1 MAWIIV
7 SVLFLALLWVVVVLL
22 QLPLW
27 IAIVCTVAVGLA
39 WAAVI
44 VLRRLKS
51 RAAAGEIEKALKAQ
65 SDAHAKTARPDQQ
78 ADIEAM
84 QGEFSKAVK
93 ALKSSRLAR
102 GGSDAL
108 AVLPWYMIIGPPG
121 AGKSTALKASGLK
134 FPYLTSRGGVRGVGG
149 TRNCDWWLTNEAVLL
164 DTAGRYATE
173 DEDHEEW
180 CTFLD
185 TLKHTRP
192 RKPVNGLIVAVSVS
206 DLGEGD
212 EEAAAELGQKMRERV
227 DEVLSHLQMVL
238 PVYLLFTKCDLLRG
252 FVEIFGDLRKNERG
266 QIWGFTLPLGGRE
279 GADKAEA
286 FLERFD
292 ELVSIV
298 EERALRRMGEERQQD
313 ARERIYSFPQQLES
327 LRGNA
332 AALVGSLFAENVY
345 QDTPIMRGAYFT
357 SGTQEGRTIDRV
369 MASMAQAFGVQPQV
383 AAPEPVVEAKSY
395 FLRELF
401 QKVLFPDQHLA
412 VRSAEALR
420 RENIQ
425 RWALL
430 GAAVA
435 VALLVIAFPVRAFLA
450 NRSLVLS
457 TAQIVADVAGQLK
470 ANEGGAPPIAKL
482 EPLRARLAELV
493 SYEEEGA
500 PLSMRFGMYQGKELL
515 PHLRT
520 FHANAARR
528 LVLDPVFRQD
538 VAAMEA
544 FVRKLETSG
553 TAPGAEEHARFYDA
567 LKLHL
572 LLTAPRG
579 FGEPKI
585 DPPLAEWIGN
595 RVAER
600 WRGRWTVAADPA
612 AAEHLAANANL
623 YARLLAT
630 EGQNSGQGGAVT
642 LALPRYQDLVQRMRL
657 VLARVPMSTLA
668 VEKLVAEAD
677 GKGYDLTLQAIL
689 GGPVPSLRGQ
699 GVVRGAFTR
708 RGYEEVVKARLENP
722 GALLEPWVLAATPK
736 DADAV
741 DSKEFARLRSAYFAR
756 YIEEWK
762 RFLESVEPAPGA
774 PTLALLQD
782 LTRGEPPPYP
792 RLFRAVGFN
801 TRIAGVAGALQK
813 AGAGVVERIRKQLG
827 TDKPG
832 SPEAAVAVDREEAV
846 FGPGEVERTFA
857 GFVEFGYAPD
867 SPLPAGAGAPA
878 KRNMPLDA
886 YQEQLVFIR
895 DALQTATEGSDAGP
909 LVAKVTAARTLV
921 RALIDTQDVGWR
933 PTLDRLLWPPIVAAS
948 ARSAREKAAGAS
960 QQWCS
965 NVALPWKRNLGTRYP
980 FNPAGHD
987 AALADVAEFF
997 KPSGL
1002 VWGFYNESLKG
1013 DVQRSGDG
1021 FTFVRQL
1028 GGSTGFSPALL
1039 TFLGKAQ
1046 DVTTVLFPAG
1056 AGEPQVP
1063 FSVRIRPTPRVAS
1076 VIFDVDGQR
1085 FEYFNGPEEWRKMTW
1100 PAQGKAP
1107 GAMLRVRMAGGREET
1122 LQQEGEWGL
1131 FRLLESGQVSGQPG
1145 QRDFTGSFPFPASGV
1160 TVVLDFR
1167 AARSEAPFFGIRR
1180 GGRAALLAP
1189 FRTALAPPTT
1199 IGGGIPPCN

>member
-27 IAIVCTVAVGLA
+27 IAIVGTVAVVLA
-39 WAAVI
+39 WVAVI

-65 SDAHAKTARPDQQ
+65 SEAHAKTARPDQQ
-78 ADIEAM
+78 ADIEGM
-84 QGEFSKAVK
+84 QAEFSKAVK

-108 AVLPWYMIIGPPG
+108 AILPWYMIIGPPG

-185 TLKHTRP
+185 TLKRTRP

-227 DEVLSHLQMVL
+227 DEVLSRLQMVL
-238 PVYLLFTKCDLLRG
+238 PVYLLFTKCDLLPG
-252 FVEIFGDLRKNERG
+252 FVEIFADLRKNERG
-266 QIWGFTLPLGGRE
+266 QIWGFTLPLDGGRE
-279 GADKAEA
+279 SADKGEV

-292 ELVSIV
+292 ELVAIV
-298 EERALRRMGEERQQD
+298 EERALRRMGEERQQE

-327 LRGNA
+327 LRANA
-332 AALVGSLFAENVY
+332 AALVGALFADNVY

-369 MASMAQAFGVQPQV
+369 MASMAQAFGVQPRVQ
-383 AAPEPVVEAKSY
+383 APEPVVEAKSY
-395 FLRELF
+395 FLRDLF
-401 QKVLFPDQHLA
+401 QKVLFPDQHVA

-420 RENIQ
+420 RESIQ
-425 RWALL
+425 RWILVGAA
-430 GAAVA
+430 AAVA
-435 VALLVIAFPVRAFLA
+435 LVIVAFPVRAFFL
-450 NRSLVLS
+450 NRSLVLT
-457 TAQIVADVAGQLK
+457 TAQIVSDVAAQLK
-470 ANEGGAPPIAKL
+470 ASDAAAQPIAKL

-493 SYEEEGA
+493 SYEDEGP
-500 PLSMRFGMYQGKELL
+500 PLSMRFGMYQGAALL
-515 PHLRT
+515 PHVRT
-520 FHANAARR
+520 FHARAARR

-538 VAAMEA
+538 VGEMDA
-544 FVRKLETSG
+544 FVRKLEGSG
-553 TAPGAEEHARFYDA
+553 ATPGAVEHARFYDA

-579 FGEPKI
+579 LGEPKI
-585 DPPLAEWIGN
+585 DAALADWIGA

-612 AAEHLAANANL
+612 AAEYLAANASL
-623 YARLLAT
+623 YARLLA
-630 EGQNSGQGGAVT
+630 GDPT
-642 LALPRYQDLVQRMRL
+642 LALPRYEDLVRRIRL
-657 VLARVPMSTLA
+657 VLQRVPMSTLA

-708 RGYEEVVKARLENP
+708 RGYDEVLKARLDNP
-722 GALLEPWVLAATPK
+722 GALLEPWVLASSPK
-736 DADAV
+736 EADAV

-762 RFLESVEPAPGA
+762 RFLDGIEPAPGA
-774 PTLALLQD
+774 ATLALLQD
-782 LTRGEPPPYP
+782 LTRGEPPPYA

-801 TRIAGVAGALQK
+801 TRIAGAAGALEK
-813 AGAGVVERIRKQLG
+813 AGSGVVQRLRKQLG
-827 TDKPG
+827 TDKSG
-832 SPEAAVAVDREEAV
+832 AVEAAIAVDREEAV
-846 FGPGEVERTFA
+846 LGPGDVERAFA
-857 GFVEFGYAPD
+857 GLVDFGYAPD
-867 SPLPAGAGAPA
+867 SAAPAAGGAPA
-878 KRNMPLDA
+878 KRNLPLDA

-909 LVAKVTAARTLV
+909 LIAKVTAARTLV
-921 RALIDTQDVGWR
+921 RALIDTQDIGWR

-948 ARSAREKAAGAS
+948 ARSAREKAASAS

-965 NVALPWKRNLGTRYP
+965 NVALPWKRNLGARYP

-1002 VWGFYNESLKG
+1002 VWAFFNESLKG

-1028 GGSTGFSPALL
+1028 GGSSGFSPALL
-1039 TFLGKAQ
+1039 GFLGKAQ

-1056 AGEPQVP
+1056 AAEPQVP

-1076 VIFDVDGQR
+1076 VVLDVDGQR

-1100 PAQGKAP
+1100 PGQGKSP

-1131 FRLLESGQVSGQPG
+1131 FRLLESGHVSGQAG
-1145 QRDFTGSFPFPASGV
+1145 QRDFTASFPFPASGV

-1180 GGRAALLAP
+1180 GGRGTLLAP

>member
-7 SVLFLALLWVVVVLL
+7 SVLFLALLWVVVILL

-27 IAIVCTVAVGLA
+27 IAIVGSVAVAVA
-39 WAAVI
+39 WAAVL

-51 RAAAGEIEKALKAQ
+51 KAAAGEIERALKAQ
-65 SDAHAKTARPDQQ
+65 SDAHAQGARPDQQ

-84 QGEFSKAVK
+84 EGEFTKAVK

-102 GGSDAL
+102 GGADAL
-108 AVLPWYMIIGPPG
+108 AILPWYMIIGPPG

-173 DEDHEEW
+173 DEDHDEW

-185 TLKHTRP
+185 TLKRTRP
-192 RKPVNGLIVAVSVS
+192 KKPVNGLIVAVSVS

-238 PVYLLFTKCDLLRG
+238 PVYLLFTKCDLLPG
-252 FVEIFGDLRKNERG
+252 FVEVFADLRKNERG
-266 QIWGFTLPLGGRE
+266 QVWGFTLPLDEAGERS
-279 GADKAEA
+279 EA

-292 ELVSIV
+292 ELLSVA

-313 ARERIYSFPQQLES
+313 ARGRIYSFPQQLES
-327 LRGNA
+327 LRANA
-332 AALVGSLFAENVY
+332 AALVGALFAENVY

-395 FLRELF
+395 FLRDLF

-412 VRSAEALR
+412 VRSAEALK
-420 RENIQ
+420 REKIQ
-425 RWALL
+425 RWVLL

-435 VALLVIAFPVRAFLA
+435 VALLVVAFPVRAFLA
-450 NRSLVLS
+450 NRALVLS
-457 TAQIVADVAGQLK
+457 TAQIVADVSLQLK
-470 ANEGGAPPIAKL
+470 ATSGGTPSVAKL

-493 SYEEEGA
+493 SYEEEG
-500 PLSMRFGMYQGKELL
+500 PPFSMRFGMYQGRELL
-515 PHLRT
+515 PNLRT

-528 LVLDPVFRQD
+528 LILDPVFRQD
-538 VAAMEA
+538 VAEMEA

-553 TAPGAEEHARFYDA
+553 VAPGAEEHARFYDA

-572 LLTAPRG
+572 LLTAPRVS
-579 FGEPKI
+579 GEPRI
-585 DPPLAEWIGN
+585 DAALADWIGA

-600 WRGRWTVAADPA
+600 WRRRWTIAADPA
-612 AAEHLAANANL
+612 ATEHLAANASL

-630 EGQNSGQGGAVT
+630 ETQNAGQGGTVT
-642 LALPRYQDLVQRMRL
+642 LALPRYQDLVQRLRL

-677 GKGYDLTLQAIL
+677 GKGYDLNLQAIL
-689 GGPVPSLRGQ
+689 GGPVPSLKSE

-708 RGYEEVVKARLENP
+708 RGYEEVLKARLENP
-722 GALLEPWVLAATPK
+722 GALLEPWVLAASPTE
-736 DADAV
+736 ADAV

-762 RFLESVEPAPGA
+762 RFLEHVEPAPGTGA
-774 PTLALLQD
+774 LALLQD

-832 SPEAAVAVDREEAV
+832 GPESAVAIDREEAV
-846 FGPGEVERTFA
+846 FGPVEVERTFA
-857 GFVEFGYAPD
+857 GLVEFGYAPD
-867 SPLPAGAGAPA
+867 SPLPAAAGGGAT
-878 KRNMPLDA
+878 KRNLPLDA

-909 LVAKVTAARTLV
+909 LVAKVTGARTLV

-960 QQWCS
+960 QGWCS
-965 NVALPWKRNLGTRYP
+965 NVALPWKRNLGARYP

-997 KPSGL
+997 RPSGL
-1002 VWGFYNESLKG
+1002 VWGFFNESLKG

-1021 FTFVRQL
+1021 FKFVRQL
-1028 GGSTGFSPALL
+1028 GGSTGFSPTLL
-1039 TFLGKAQ
+1039 GFLAKAQ

-1085 FEYFNGPEEWRKMTW
+1085 FEYFNGPEEWRKMNW
-1100 PAQGKAP
+1100 PAQGKSP
-1107 GAMLRVRMAGGREET
+1107 GAMLRVRLAGGREET

-1131 FRLLESGQVSGQPG
+1131 FRLLETGQVSGQPG
-1145 QRDFTGSFPFPASGV
+1145 QRDFSASFPFPSSGV
-1160 TVVLDFR
+1160 TIVLDFR
-1167 AARSEAPFFGIRR
+1167 AARSEAPFFGVRR
-1180 GGRAALLAP
+1180 SGRAALLAP
-1189 FRTALAPPTT
+1189 FRAGLSPPTT
-1199 IGGGIPPCN
+1199 IGGGVPPCN